1 MARAYTASRYIGR
14 ESATGDRP
22 RPAAWSPFHA
32 HKAAHRIKGARAMI
46 AKRHAEIAQ
55 IKRALK
61 TAETPKVQRI
71 LTQRLLASTNN
82 LASWNTYVINSE
94 RVQSA
99 VITLGA

>member
-14 ESATGDRP
+14 ESTTGDRP
-22 RPAAWSPFHA
+22 RSAAWSPFHA
-32 HKAAHRIKGARAMI
+32 HKSAHRIKGARAMI

-55 IKRALK
+55 IKKALK

-82 LASWNTYVINSE
+82 LASWNAYIIDAD
-94 RVQSA
+94 RVKSA
-99 VITLGA
+99 VITIGA